1 MKSTLKKGSKI
12 NVEAKKTDE
21 IFGKTKEEEH
31 LGLIR
36 ELFGPT
42 LQKTDKWFMFDFS
55 SEDCYVELK
64 SRRCTHDKYPDTMIG
79 INKLNYCHR
88 TDKDVYFCFA
98 FTDGLYYWK
107 HNDVEYEA
115 ALEIRKGGRTDR
127 GFDETKDYAYIK
139 TSFLKKV

>member
-12 NVEAKKTDE
+12 NVEMKKTDE
-21 IFGKTKEEEH
+21 IFGLSKEEEN
-31 LGLIR
+31 LALIR

-42 LQKTDKWFMFDFS
+42 LQKTDKWFSFDFS
-55 SEDCYVELK
+55 SEDCFVELK

-79 INKLNYCHR
+79 MNKLNYCQK
-88 TDKDVYFCFA
+88 TTKDVYFCFA

-107 HNDVEYEA
+107 HNDDEYRD

-127 GFDETKDYAYIK
+127 GFDETKEYAYIK
-139 TSFLKKV
+139 SSFLKKV